1 MKQTLAA
8 LALGAVAIA
17 AVGAQYF
24 APQWT
29 GFHSWQ
35 YSGALVLASIPL
47 VGFIGSVRSGTA
59 GRLGLRALAAVVGA
73 LVCIVAGIGSG
84 LFGPDSE
91 TFARAPGTTLTLP
104 DSGYA
109 ILFPNVDAQAL
120 ARGDARLALSRGG
133 SPAGDL
139 GPGGRRFL
147 GATALEVQPKPAAYV
162 EARDLQGRHLTI
174 TQPQGSAFLSP
185 LLMFSDQIP
194 LEGKM
199 YPSDQFAAPAVRRQV
214 RAVLFNVKDMPA
226 GPHGPPVAAGGTSK
240 GDALLFA
247 VGDELGRGLPDGIG
261 FAPPGKEIELGG
273 VRLRGTIGTYPALV
287 TSSVPPLVA
296 MWLGGLCFLFGAI
309 ACFVPGAPS
318 GAPAGG
324 ERAAVRTEAAT
335 AKRG

>member
-1 MKQTLAA
+1 VRQLLAVLALAA
-8 LALGAVAIA
+8 AAIA
-17 AVGAQYF
+17 AVGAQY
-24 APQWT
+24 AVPQWT

-47 VGFIGSVRSGTA
+47 LGFIGSVRSGTA
-59 GRLGLRALAAVVGA
+59 GRGQRALVAIVGA
-73 LVCIVAGIGSG
+73 LVCVAAGIGSG
-84 LFGPDSE
+84 LLGPDSE

-109 ILFPNVDAQAL
+109 VSYPNVDAEAL
-120 ARGDARLALSRGG
+120 ARGDARLVLSRGG

-147 GATALEVQPKPAAYV
+147 GATALELQAKPAAYV
-162 EARDLQGRHLTI
+162 EARDLHGRHLTI

-185 LLMFSDQIP
+185 VLMFSDQIP

-199 YPSDQFAAPAVRRQV
+199 FPSDQFAAPAARRQI

-226 GPHGPPVAAGGTSK
+226 GPHGPPAAAGGTSK

-296 MWLGGLCFLFGAI
+296 MWIGGLCFLAGAI
-309 ACFVPGAPS
+309 ACFVPVAPGGAE
-318 GAPAGG
+318 G
-324 ERAAVRTEAAT
+324 ERAQVRTETAA